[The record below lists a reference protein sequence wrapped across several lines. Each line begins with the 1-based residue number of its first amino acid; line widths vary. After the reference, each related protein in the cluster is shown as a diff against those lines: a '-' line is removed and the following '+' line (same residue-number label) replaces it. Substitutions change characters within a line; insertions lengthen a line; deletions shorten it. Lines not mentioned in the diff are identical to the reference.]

1 MLGTTMRH
9 DLPTQVN
16 GMLDSTER
24 APAPTVPACD
34 DPMHGPEGAFER
46 LLQGRLH
53 DPFSL
58 LGLHPDGMKWV
69 VRVYEPRAREVRLLS
84 AQAGGAAADAGELL
98 ACRDRR
104 GLFEWHGSAAP
115 AWPYRLRA
123 AFDNGT
129 QREWRDP
136 YSFAAQISDDELYL
150 FNEGRL
156 TQAWQTLGCVPA
168 PAGAVPG
175 YRFSVWAPNA
185 ERVSLVGEWN
195 QWDGTVHPMRP
206 RGASGVWELFMPD
219 LPAGVLYRFEIRNR
233 DTGAVFTRSDPYG
246 RACEVR
252 PGNASVTPACG
263 SHEWRDST
271 WMEQRAHAPWLER
284 PMNVYEVHAGSWRRH
299 PDGRFYGYR
308 ELAETLLP
316 YVCDLGYTHIEFL
329 PLTEHP
335 LDESWGYQSVGYF
348 APTSRFGSADDLK
361 YLVDCCHR
369 AGIGVIL
376 DWVPGHFPSDPFAL
390 ARFDGTALYEHDDPR
405 LGLHPDWGTCVF
417 NFERNEVRS
426 FLLSSA
432 AWWLAEFHFDA
443 LRVDAVASMLYLDY
457 SREPGQWLPNRFGG
471 RENLGAI
478 DFLRELNAM
487 VHGQYPGALTIA
499 EESTSWPMVSRPTWL
514 GGLGFSMKWNMG
526 WMHDVL
532 SYMRLDPVHRRY
544 HHDRLTFGQ
553 LYAYSEN
560 FLLPL
565 SHDEVVHG
573 KRSLLDRMP
582 GDDWQR
588 FASLR
593 LLLAL
598 QSTTPGRKL
607 SFMGNEF
614 AQGREWNS
622 QRELDWPLLA
632 LQWHQGVHSL
642 VRDLNRLYR
651 DEPALHQLDFES
663 AGFEW
668 IDCNDAEQSV
678 LTFIRRARNGRH
690 AVVALNFTPVP
701 RLAHR
706 LGVPQAGRYRE
717 ILNTDASLYGGS
729 NLGNAGFV
737 DASTEPWSGQPA
749 SMWLKLP
756 PLAALV
762 LVPDIQPGGDLPAG
776 SGTH

>member
-1 MLGTTMRH
+1 MRH

-16 GMLDSTER
+16 EMLD
-24 APAPTVPACD
+24 
-34 DPMHGPEGAFER
+34 GPFER

-53 DPFSL
+53 DPFDW
-58 LGLHPDGMKWV
+58 LGLHPDGPGWV
-69 VRVYEPRAREVRLLS
+69 VRVYEPRAREVWLL
-84 AQAGGAAADAGELL
+84 AGTDDDAAAALVRIDP
-98 ACRDRR
+98 R
-104 GLFEWHGSAAP
+104 GLFEWHGADAP

-156 TQAWQTLGCVPA
+156 TQAWRTLGCSPA
-168 PAGAVPG
+168 PEGAVSG
-175 YRFSVWAPNA
+175 CRFSVWAPNA
-185 ERVSLVGEWN
+185 ERVSIVGDWN
-195 QWDGTVHPMRP
+195 QWDGTVHPMRS
-206 RGASGVWELFMPD
+206 RGASGVWELFLPD
-219 LPAGVLYRFEIRNR
+219 LPAGTLYRYEIRNR
-233 DTGAVFTRSDPYG
+233 DSGAVFTRSDPYG

-252 PGNASVTPACG
+252 PGNASITPAQG
-263 SHEWRDST
+263 RHT
-271 WMEQRAHAPWLER
+271 WQDAAWMQQRADAAWLER
-284 PMNVYEVHAGSWRRH
+284 PMNIYEVHAGSWRRH
-299 PDGRFYGYR
+299 PDGRFYSYR
-308 ELAETLLP
+308 ELADTLLP
-316 YVCDLGYTHIEFL
+316 YAADLGYTHIEFM

-361 YLVDCCHR
+361 YLVDACHR

-432 AWWLAEFHFDA
+432 AWWLSEFHFDA

-457 SREPGQWLPNRFGG
+457 SREPGQWLPNRHGG

-487 VHGQYPGALTIA
+487 VHGQFPGALTIA

-532 SYMRLDPVHRRY
+532 SYMRLDPVRRRY
-544 HHDRLTFGQ
+544 HHHQLTFGQ

-560 FLLPL
+560 FVLPL

-588 FASLR
+588 FAGLR

-614 AQGREWNS
+614 GQGREWDS
-622 QRELDWPLLA
+622 QRELDWHLLSLHWHRGVQA
-632 LQWHQGVHSL
+632 LA
-642 VRDLNRLYR
+642 RDLNWLYR
-651 DEPALHQLDFES
+651 DEPAMHQLDFES
-663 AGFEW
+663 GGFEW
-668 IDCNDAEQSV
+668 IDCNDSEQSV
-678 LTFIRRARNGRH
+678 LTFIRRTRTGRH
-690 AVVALNFTPVP
+690 VVVALNFTPVP
-701 RLAHR
+701 RPAHR

-717 ILNTDASLYGGS
+717 ALNSDSALYGGS
-729 NLGNAGFV
+729 NLGNGGHVEAT
-737 DASTEPWSGQPA
+737 AEPWSGQPA
-749 SMWLKLP
+749 SMWVKLP

-762 LVPDIQPGGDLPAG
+762 LVPEHQPDAASAPGG
-776 SGTH
+776 TRH

>member
-1 MLGTTMRH
+1 
-9 DLPTQVN
+9 
-16 GMLDSTER
+16 MLDPPE
-24 APAPTVPACD
+24 PAHD
-34 DPMHGPEGAFER
+34 RDSSFER
-46 LLQGRLH
+46 LLEGRLH
-53 DPFSL
+53 DPFGW
-58 LGLHPDGMKWV
+58 LGLHPDGTGWV
-69 VRVYEPRAREVRLLS
+69 VRVYEPRALEVSLLC
-84 AQAGGAAADAGELL
+84 ADADAHANAAPPAADAAARLVRVD
-98 ACRDRR
+98 AR
-104 GLFEWHGSAAP
+104 GLFEWRGSVAP
-115 AWPYRLRA
+115 AWPCRLRA
-123 AFDNGT
+123 TFDNGSS
-129 QREWRDP
+129 REWRDP
-136 YSFAAQISDDELYL
+136 YSFAAQITDDEIYL

-156 TQAWQTLGCVPA
+156 TQAWRTLGCQPA
-168 PAGAVPG
+168 LVGALPG
-175 YRFSVWAPNA
+175 YRFAVWAPNA
-185 ERVSLVGEWN
+185 ERVSLVGSWN

-219 LPAGVLYRFEIRNR
+219 LPAGSLYRYEIRNR
-233 DTGAVFTRSDPYG
+233 DTGAVFTHSDPYG
-246 RACEVR
+246 RAYEVR
-252 PGNASVTPACG
+252 PGNASVTPGPSNHVWAD
-263 SHEWRDST
+263 EA
-271 WMEQRAHAPWLER
+271 WMQQRAQANWLER
-284 PMNVYEVHAGSWRRH
+284 PMNIYEVHAGSWRRH
-299 PDGRFYGYR
+299 PDGRFYTYR

-361 YLVDCCHR
+361 HLIDACHR

-376 DWVPGHFPSDPFAL
+376 DWVPGHFPNDPFAL
-390 ARFDGTALYEHDDPR
+390 ARFDGTALYEHEDPR
-405 LGLHPDWGTCVF
+405 MGLHPDWGTCVF

-432 AWWLAEFHFDA
+432 AWWLGEFHFDA

-457 SREPGQWLPNRFGG
+457 SRAPGQWLPNRFGG

-487 VHGQYPGALTIA
+487 VHGQHPGALTIA

-532 SYMRLDPVHRRY
+532 SYTRLDPVHRRY
-544 HHDRLTFGQ
+544 HHHQLTFGQ
-553 LYAYSEN
+553 LYAYTEN
-560 FLLPL
+560 FVLPL

-582 GDDWQR
+582 GDEWQR
-588 FASLR
+588 FAGLR

-614 AQGREWNS
+614 GQGREWDS

-651 DEPALHQLDFES
+651 DEPALHQLDFE
-663 AGFEW
+663 AGGFEW

-690 AVVALNFTPVP
+690 VVVALNFTPVP
-701 RLAHR
+701 RLSHR

-717 ILNTDASLYGGS
+717 VLNSDASLYGGS
-729 NLGNAGFV
+729 NLGNGGFV
-737 DASTEPWSGQPA
+737 DASAEPWSGQPA
-749 SMWLKLP
+749 SLWVKLP
-756 PLAALV
+756 PLGALL
-762 LVPDIQPGGDLPAG
+762 LVPEFQPGGAPAPAP
-776 SGTH
+776 HIH